1 MKKRLKL
8 RPFVFPT
15 VYMILVLVLLGVVYY
30 NGLISSSYSNDL
42 LSDDFRYVTNLDFST
57 TIDVAKKEEVMVKPY
72 TNEKVTIGKNYYDYQ
87 ESNLN
92 QENSIVYYEGTYIQ
106 NSGVDYV
113 LNEKFDV
120 VSCLEGAVVKA
131 EKTDLM
137 GYVVEIRYNN
147 DLIDNGGFCW
157 FAARYTSSSTNGV
170 NWSPNSRSVYS
181 NLNAEAY
188 GLRPVISLS
197 SSVVVTGGAG
207 TMDDPYTIKKIV

>member
-120 VSCLEGAVVKA
+120 VSCLEGTVVKA

-147 DLIDNGGFCW
+147 DLIVS
-157 FAARYTSSSTNGV
+157 YQ
-170 NWSPNSRSVYS
+170 
-181 NLNAEAY
+181 
-188 GLRPVISLS
+188 SLS
-197 SSVVVTGGAG
+197 EIKVNIN
-207 TMDDPYTIKKIV
+207 DTIKQGQIIGVSGNSVIGSELGNHLHLELYYKGLTLNPEDYYNKNIKDI

>member
-147 DLIDNGGFCW
+147 DLIVS
-157 FAARYTSSSTNGV
+157 YQ
-170 NWSPNSRSVYS
+170 
-181 NLNAEAY
+181 
-188 GLRPVISLS
+188 SLS
-197 SSVVVTGGAG
+197 EIKVNIN
-207 TMDDPYTIKKIV
+207 DTIKQGQIIGVSGNSVIGSELGNHLHLELYYKGLTLNPEDYYNKNIKDI

>member
-8 RPFVFPT
+8 RPFVLPT

-42 LSDDFRYVTNLDFST
+42 LSDDFKYVTNLDFST
-57 TIDVAKKEEVMVKPY
+57 TIEVSKKEEVMVKPY
-72 TNEKVTIGKNYYDYQ
+72 TDDKVTVGKNYYDYQ
-87 ESNLN
+87 ESNIN

-120 VSCLEGAVVKA
+120 VSCLKGTVIKA

-147 DLIDNGGFCW
+147 DLIVS
-157 FAARYTSSSTNGV
+157 YQ
-170 NWSPNSRSVYS
+170 
-181 NLNAEAY
+181 
-188 GLRPVISLS
+188 SLS
-197 SSVVVTGGAG
+197 EVKVNINDTVEQGQIIGVSGNSVIGSELGNHLHLELYFKG
-207 TMDDPYTIKKIV
+207 LTINPEDYYNKNIKDI

>member
-8 RPFVFPT
+8 RPFVLPT

-42 LSDDFRYVTNLDFST
+42 LSDDFKYVTNLDFST
-57 TIDVAKKEEVMVKPY
+57 TIEVSKKEEVMVKPY
-72 TNEKVTIGKNYYDYQ
+72 TDDKVTVGKNYYDYQ
-87 ESNLN
+87 ESNIN

-120 VSCLEGAVVKA
+120 VSCLKGTVIKS

-147 DLIDNGGFCW
+147 DLIVS
-157 FAARYTSSSTNGV
+157 YQ
-170 NWSPNSRSVYS
+170 
-181 NLNAEAY
+181 
-188 GLRPVISLS
+188 SLS
-197 SSVVVTGGAG
+197 EVKVNINDTVEQGQIIGVSGNSVIGSELGNHLHLELYFKG
-207 TMDDPYTIKKIV
+207 LTINPEDYYNKNIKDI

>member
-30 NGLISSSYSNDL
+30 NGLISSSYSDDL
-42 LSDDFRYVTNLDFST
+42 LSEDFKYVTNLDFST
-57 TIDVAKKEEVMVKPY
+57 TIDVTKKTDAMVKPY

-120 VSCLEGAVVKA
+120 VSCLDGTVVKA

-147 DLIDNGGFCW
+147 DLIVS
-157 FAARYTSSSTNGV
+157 YQSLSEV
-170 NWSPNSRSVYS
+170 KV
-181 NLNAEAY
+181 NLNDTVKQGQIIGVSGNAVIGSELGNHLHLELY
-188 GLRPVISLS
+188 YKGLTLNPE
-197 SSVVVTGGAG
+197 
-207 TMDDPYTIKKIV
+207 DYYNKNIKDI

>member
-87 ESNLN
+87 ENNLN

-120 VSCLEGAVVKA
+120 VSCLEGIVVKA

-147 DLIDNGGFCW
+147 DLIVS
-157 FAARYTSSSTNGV
+157 YQ
-170 NWSPNSRSVYS
+170 
-181 NLNAEAY
+181 
-188 GLRPVISLS
+188 SLS
-197 SSVVVTGGAG
+197 EIKVNIN
-207 TMDDPYTIKKIV
+207 DTIKQGQIIGVSGNSVIGSELGNHLHLELYYKGLTLNPEDYYNKNIKDI

>member
-8 RPFVFPT
+8 RPFVLPT

-42 LSDDFRYVTNLDFST
+42 LSDDFKYVTNLDFST
-57 TIDVAKKEEVMVKPY
+57 TIEVSKKEEVMVKPY
-72 TNEKVTIGKNYYDYQ
+72 TDDKVTVGKNYYDYQ
-87 ESNLN
+87 ESNIN

-120 VSCLEGAVVKA
+120 VSCLKGTVIKA

-147 DLIDNGGFCW
+147 DLIVS
-157 FAARYTSSSTNGV
+157 YQ
-170 NWSPNSRSVYS
+170 
-181 NLNAEAY
+181 
-188 GLRPVISLS
+188 SLS
-197 SSVVVTGGAG
+197 EVKVSINDTVEQGQIIGVSGNSVIGSELGNHLHLELYFKG
-207 TMDDPYTIKKIV
+207 LTINPEDYYNKNIKDI